1 MNEVKKL
8 ELELESLKEKI
19 KKLETENAE
28 LREDVRY
35 WQNQAVTRM

>member
-19 KKLETENAE
+19 KELESENAA

>member
-19 KKLETENAE
+19 KKLESENAE
-28 LREDVRY
+28 LRDELRY

>member
-19 KKLETENAE
+19 KKLESENAA